1 LKFARLLQWHRRMLL
16 LYETAGGYAIFRI
29 SEKFN
34 LTKVDDLWSEFESP
48 DKARQFVQL
57 VNFKKFSDIN
67 ESLQSTMDI
76 VENKCSK
83 TLKKVIKKFVLP
95 EMQEKLA
102 VADAKLGSLI
112 QEKFPGISCLSN
124 SKIIELFRGVRSNLN
139 ALLVDIPR
147 RELENMAVALAHNM
161 SRHKLKFTAE
171 KIDMMIV
178 QAIGL
183 HDDLDRELNNYA
195 MRCREWY
202 GWHFP
207 ELGKCITDH
216 LLYAQTVQ
224 RIGFRECAPM
234 TNLSDLLSEDLQKK
248 VKDMSLHS
256 LGTEI
261 STTDLKSIKLLCG
274 QIIEIS
280 KYRTEL
286 GNYLKARMFS
296 LAPNLASLTGEIIG
310 ARLIARAGSLLSLS
324 KMSASTV
331 QIIGAEKALFRAI
344 KTKRDTP
351 KYGLIYHAQI
361 ISSVPPKLKGKVAR
375 MLANKATLAV
385 RYDALSEHTDDGDLN
400 ILGLEQRAK
409 LEKRIKA
416 LETGVAHQASKGKRV
431 AFKAAAY
438 TIQGR
443 GEVYDTSADFT
454 LPRKRKNENDDTS
467 DLIDK
472 KKSRLA
478 STVKDQVEQTEKLT
492 IEEHQLAEEAER
504 RKVGKKVKKEKHS
517 KDDAALMKQSAVE
530 SVVELEVVESSVIV
544 EEDND
549 KKKKKKKKRSSGSA
563 DTTTTLAVETLHEI
577 KTEPQLEIA
586 QDVKAQKK
594 KRKHKG
600 GEEIES
606 SEKKITVKE
615 DDDKDEEKDAD
626 LKNVSQELAVKSKK
640 KKKMKKQQIEEHEE
654 KEEQHLYGEE
664 EKEEE
669 EEEESELNL
678 STQST
683 EKKKKKKKKKK
694 NDSVVEVGMRSIYK
708 EVAFRVVVV
717 VVVVVVVAAAAAA
730 LAALAA
736 PAAPAPAPAPAT
748 VPATAPAIASVAAV
762 GQISFM
768 LGYEQNR
775 PPPCQRPFWKIRAH
789 MLPKSLRKQHFKD
802 AWPRKEEACAPE
814 ILSIRRNRQLFV
826 LCRHRP
832 VLAKSLLSG
841 LKEAVRECQF
851 QMKHNRWNCS
861 FGYHSIDY
869 TLLDD
874 PPILNFGYKETS
886 FLVALSSAG
895 AAWSVA
901 RACANGQLTSC
912 TCNNRQHSSQQA
924 WKWGGCSYS
933 IKFGLV
939 NSRRLLTSKH
949 SIHKANLLKLVYKHN
964 LKAGRMA
971 LKRTLKRDCKCHG
984 ISGSCQ
990 MKTCWKSPAEFREI
1004 GTHLKKKLSRA
1015 MFILQNHSPNDSR
1028 YIAQQLK
1035 AAELVYF
1042 EQSPTYCEPL
1052 SHIRSVGTRGRIC
1065 SVRNQTHSFADCEIV
1080 CCGRGYFHQ
1089 AELVVENCNCKFHW
1103 CCQVMCEKCRRTN
1116 WISKCR

>member
-1 LKFARLLQWHRRMLL
+1 MTLKCSLIEILGYDFALRERGKHLEAFYLKFARQLQWHRRMLL
-16 LYETAGGYAIFRI
+16 LYETASGYAIFRI

-57 VNFKKFSDIN
+57 VNFRKFSDIN
-67 ESLQSTMDI
+67 QSLKSTMDI
-76 VENKCSK
+76 MENKCSK

-95 EMQEKLA
+95 EIQEKLA
-102 VADAKLGSLI
+102 VADAKLGNLI

-124 SKIIELFRGVRSNLN
+124 SKITELFRGVRSNLN

-207 ELGKCITDH
+207 ELGKCISDH
-216 LLYAQTVQ
+216 LLYAQIVE

-248 VKDMSLHS
+248 VKKMSLHS

-261 STTDLKSIKLLCG
+261 STTDLKSIKLLCK

-286 GNYLKARMFS
+286 GNYLRARMFS

-310 ARLIARAGSLLSLS
+310 ARLIARAGSLLGLS
-324 KMSASTV
+324 KMSASTI

-361 ISSVPPKLKGKVAR
+361 ISTVPQKLKGKVAR

-385 RYDALSEHTDDGDLN
+385 RYDALSEHTDDGDMN
-400 ILGLEQRAK
+400 ILGLEQRAI
-409 LEKRIKA
+409 LEK
-416 LETGVAHQASKGKRV
+416 QAP
-431 AFKAAAY
+431 Y
-438 TIQGR
+438 IIQGG
-443 GEVYDTSADFT
+443 GELYDTSADFT
-454 LPRKRKNENDDTS
+454 LPRKRKHENDNASDFIETKKLKLTS
-467 DLIDK
+467 ILKDEK
-472 KKSRLA
+472 KERSK
-478 STVKDQVEQTEKLT
+478 KLT
-492 IEEHQLAEEAER
+492 IQGHQLAEEAQGY
-504 RKVGKKVKKEKHS
+504 KVDKKMKKEKHLKEES
-517 KDDAALMKQSAVE
+517 VFMEQPAVE
-530 SVVELEVVESSVIV
+530 SFVEQEEMVESSVIV
-544 EEDND
+544 EEDSD
-549 KKKKKKKKRSSGSA
+549 KKKKKKKKKRTSDSA
-563 DTTTTLAVETLHEI
+563 DITLESVEALGEI
-577 KTEPQLEIA
+577 KTEPQLEIVE
-586 QDVKAQKK
+586 DVNVKKK
-594 KRKHKG
+594 KRKRKS

-615 DDDKDEEKDAD
+615 EREKEEKRKDDDDKDEEEDSD
-626 LKNVSQELAVKSKK
+626 LKNLSQELSVKSKK
-640 KKKMKKQQIEEHEE
+640 KKKMKKQQIEEEE
-654 KEEQHLYGEE
+654 EEEQQHLYGEDE
-664 EKEEE
+664 G
-669 EEEESELNL
+669 EESKLNL
-678 STQST
+678 STQSI

-694 NDSVVEVGMRSIYK
+694 NDSEVE
-708 EVAFRVVVV
+708 
-717 VVVVVVVAAAAAA
+717 
-730 LAALAA
+730 
-736 PAAPAPAPAPAT
+736 
-748 VPATAPAIASVAAV
+748 
-762 GQISFM
+762 QWSFSNKKNDDN
-768 LGYEQNR
+768 E
-775 PPPCQRPFWKIRAH
+775 AH
-789 MLPKSLRKQHFKD
+789 MLPKSLRRQHFKD

-861 FGYHSIDY
+861 FGYHSMDY
-869 TLLDD
+869 TLLDN

-1103 CCQVMCEKCRRTN
+1103 CCQVMCDKCRRTN

>member
-1 LKFARLLQWHRRMLL
+1 MLL
-16 LYETAGGYAIFRI
+16 LYETASGYAIFRI

-57 VNFKKFSDIN
+57 VNFRKFSDIN
-67 ESLQSTMDI
+67 QSLKSTMDI
-76 VENKCSK
+76 MENKCSK

-95 EMQEKLA
+95 EIQEKLA
-102 VADAKLGSLI
+102 VADAKLGNLI

-124 SKIIELFRGVRSNLN
+124 SKITELFRGVRSNLN

-207 ELGKCITDH
+207 ELGKCISDH
-216 LLYAQTVQ
+216 LLYAQIVE

-248 VKDMSLHS
+248 VKKMSLHS

-261 STTDLKSIKLLCG
+261 STTDLKSIKLLCK

-286 GNYLKARMFS
+286 GNYLRARMFS

-310 ARLIARAGSLLSLS
+310 ARLIARAGSLLGLS
-324 KMSASTV
+324 KMSASTI

-361 ISSVPPKLKGKVAR
+361 ISTVPQKLKGKVAR

-385 RYDALSEHTDDGDLN
+385 RYDALSEHTDDGDMN
-400 ILGLEQRAK
+400 ILGLEQRAI

-416 LETGVAHQASKGKRV
+416 LETGIAHQATKTKKVRFRE
-431 AFKAAAY
+431 APY
-438 TIQGR
+438 IIQGG
-443 GEVYDTSADFT
+443 GELYDTSADFT
-454 LPRKRKNENDDTS
+454 LPRKRKHENDNASDFIETKKLKLTS
-467 DLIDK
+467 ILKDEK
-472 KKSRLA
+472 KERSK
-478 STVKDQVEQTEKLT
+478 KLT
-492 IEEHQLAEEAER
+492 IQGHQLAEEAQGY
-504 RKVGKKVKKEKHS
+504 KVDKKMKKEKHLKEES
-517 KDDAALMKQSAVE
+517 VFMEQPAVE
-530 SVVELEVVESSVIV
+530 SFVEQEEMVESSVIV
-544 EEDND
+544 EEDSD
-549 KKKKKKKKRSSGSA
+549 KKKKKKKKKRTSDSA
-563 DTTTTLAVETLHEI
+563 DITLESVEALGEI
-577 KTEPQLEIA
+577 KAEPQLEIVE
-586 QDVKAQKK
+586 DVNVKKK
-594 KRKHKG
+594 KRKRKS

-615 DDDKDEEKDAD
+615 EREKEEKRKDDDDKDEEEDSD
-626 LKNVSQELAVKSKK
+626 LKNLSQELSVKGKK
-640 KKKMKKQQIEEHEE
+640 KKKMKKQQIEEEE
-654 KEEQHLYGEE
+654 EEQQHLYGEDE
-664 EKEEE
+664 G
-669 EEEESELNL
+669 EESKLNL

-694 NDSVVEVGMRSIYK
+694 NDSEVE
-708 EVAFRVVVV
+708 
-717 VVVVVVVAAAAAA
+717 
-730 LAALAA
+730 
-736 PAAPAPAPAPAT
+736 
-748 VPATAPAIASVAAV
+748 
-762 GQISFM
+762 QWSFSNKKNDDN
-768 LGYEQNR
+768 E
-775 PPPCQRPFWKIRAH
+775 AH
-789 MLPKSLRKQHFKD
+789 MLPKSLRRQHFKD

-851 QMKHNRWNCS
+851 QMKYNRWNCS
-861 FGYHSIDY
+861 FGYHSMDY
-869 TLLDD
+869 TLLDN

-1103 CCQVMCEKCRRTN
+1103 CCQVMCDKCRRTN

>member
-1 LKFARLLQWHRRMLL
+1 MTLKCSLMEILGYGLMCRLDDLLFFSKRFARQLQWHRRMLL
-16 LYETAGGYAIFRI
+16 LYETASGYAIFRI

-57 VNFKKFSDIN
+57 VNFRKFSDIN
-67 ESLQSTMDI
+67 QSLKSTMDI
-76 VENKCSK
+76 MENKCSK

-95 EMQEKLA
+95 EIQEKLA
-102 VADAKLGSLI
+102 VADAKLGNLI

-124 SKIIELFRGVRSNLN
+124 SKITELFRGVRSNLN

-207 ELGKCITDH
+207 ELGKCISDH
-216 LLYAQTVQ
+216 LLYAQIVE

-248 VKDMSLHS
+248 VKKMSLHS

-261 STTDLKSIKLLCG
+261 STTDLKSIKLLCK

-286 GNYLKARMFS
+286 GNYLRARMFS

-310 ARLIARAGSLLSLS
+310 ARLIARAGSLLGLS
-324 KMSASTV
+324 KMSASTI

-361 ISSVPPKLKGKVAR
+361 ISTVPQKLKGKVAR

-385 RYDALSEHTDDGDLN
+385 RYDALSEHTDDGDMN
-400 ILGLEQRAK
+400 ILGLEQRAI

-416 LETGVAHQASKGKRV
+416 LETGIAHQATKTKKVRFRE
-431 AFKAAAY
+431 APY
-438 TIQGR
+438 IIQGG
-443 GEVYDTSADFT
+443 GELYDTSADFT
-454 LPRKRKNENDDTS
+454 LPRKRKHENDNASDFIETKKLKLTS
-467 DLIDK
+467 ILKDEK
-472 KKSRLA
+472 KERSK
-478 STVKDQVEQTEKLT
+478 KLT
-492 IEEHQLAEEAER
+492 IQGHQLAEEAQGY
-504 RKVGKKVKKEKHS
+504 KVDKKMKKEKHLKEES
-517 KDDAALMKQSAVE
+517 VFMEQPAVE
-530 SVVELEVVESSVIV
+530 SFVEQEEMVESSVIV
-544 EEDND
+544 EEDSD
-549 KKKKKKKKRSSGSA
+549 KKKKKKKKKRTSDSA
-563 DTTTTLAVETLHEI
+563 DITLESVEALGEI
-577 KTEPQLEIA
+577 KTEPQLEIVE
-586 QDVKAQKK
+586 DVNVKKK
-594 KRKHKG
+594 KRKRKS

-615 DDDKDEEKDAD
+615 EKEKEEKRKDDDDDKDEEEDSD
-626 LKNVSQELAVKSKK
+626 LKNLSQELSVKSKK
-640 KKKMKKQQIEEHEE
+640 KKKMKKQQIEEEYE
-654 KEEQHLYGEE
+654 A
-664 EKEEE
+664 KEEE
-669 EEEESELNL
+669 EEEQQHLYGEDEGEESKLNL

-694 NDSVVEVGMRSIYK
+694 NDSEVE
-708 EVAFRVVVV
+708 
-717 VVVVVVVAAAAAA
+717 
-730 LAALAA
+730 
-736 PAAPAPAPAPAT
+736 
-748 VPATAPAIASVAAV
+748 
-762 GQISFM
+762 QWSFSNKKNDDN
-768 LGYEQNR
+768 E
-775 PPPCQRPFWKIRAH
+775 AH
-789 MLPKSLRKQHFKD
+789 MLPKSLRRQHFKD

-861 FGYHSIDY
+861 FGYHSMDY
-869 TLLDD
+869 TLLDN

-1103 CCQVMCEKCRRTN
+1103 CCQVMCDKCRRTN

>member
-1 LKFARLLQWHRRMLL
+1 MLL

-124 SKIIELFRGVRSNLN
+124 SKITELFRGVRSNLN
-139 ALLVDIPR
+139 SLLVDIPR

-224 RIGFRECAPM
+224 RIGFRECASM

-261 STTDLKSIKLLCG
+261 STSDLKSIKLLCE

-324 KMSASTV
+324 KMSASTI

-344 KTKRDTP
+344 KAKRDTP

-361 ISSVPPKLKGKVAR
+361 ISSVPQKLKGKVAR

-385 RYDALSEHTDDGDLN
+385 RYDALSENTDDGDLN

-409 LEKRIKA
+409 LEKRINA
-416 LETGVAHQASKGKRV
+416 LETVVAHQASKGKKV

-454 LPRKRKNENDDTS
+454 LPRKRKNENDDAS
-467 DLIDK
+467 DFVDK
-472 KKSRLA
+472 KKSKLA
-478 STVKDQVEQTEKLT
+478 STVKDEVEQTEKLT
-492 IEEHQLAEEAER
+492 IEERQPAEEVQHH
-504 RKVGKKVKKEKHS
+504 KVGKKVKKEKHS
-517 KDDAALMKQSAVE
+517 KDDAALMKQPAVE
-530 SVVELEVVESSVIV
+530 SDMELEMVEKDS
-544 EEDND
+544 E

-563 DTTTTLAVETLHEI
+563 DTTLAVEALHEI
-577 KTEPQLEIA
+577 KTEQAQLEIA
-586 QDVKAQKK
+586 QDVKTQKK
-594 KRKHKG
+594 KRKHKS
-600 GEEIES
+600 GEEIIES

-615 DDDKDEEKDAD
+615 EDDKDEEKDAD
-626 LKNVSQELAVKSKK
+626 LENLSQELAVKSKK
-640 KKKMKKQQIEEHEE
+640 KKKKMKKQQIEEKEE
-654 KEEQHLYGEE
+654 EEQHLHGEE
-664 EKEEE
+664 EEEA
-669 EEEESELNL
+669 EEESELNL
-678 STQST
+678 STQSKA

-694 NDSVVEVGMRSIYK
+694 NDSVVE
-708 EVAFRVVVV
+708 E
-717 VVVVVVVAAAAAA
+717 
-730 LAALAA
+730 
-736 PAAPAPAPAPAT
+736 
-748 VPATAPAIASVAAV
+748 
-762 GQISFM
+762 
-768 LGYEQNR
+768 
-775 PPPCQRPFWKIRAH
+775 
-789 MLPKSLRKQHFKD
+789 
-802 AWPRKEEACAPE
+802 
-814 ILSIRRNRQLFV
+814 
-826 LCRHRP
+826 
-832 VLAKSLLSG
+832 
-841 LKEAVRECQF
+841 
-851 QMKHNRWNCS
+851 
-861 FGYHSIDY
+861 
-869 TLLDD
+869 
-874 PPILNFGYKETS
+874 
-886 FLVALSSAG
+886 
-895 AAWSVA
+895 
-901 RACANGQLTSC
+901 
-912 TCNNRQHSSQQA
+912 
-924 WKWGGCSYS
+924 
-933 IKFGLV
+933 
-939 NSRRLLTSKH
+939 
-949 SIHKANLLKLVYKHN
+949 
-964 LKAGRMA
+964 
-971 LKRTLKRDCKCHG
+971 
-984 ISGSCQ
+984 
-990 MKTCWKSPAEFREI
+990 
-1004 GTHLKKKLSRA
+1004 
-1015 MFILQNHSPNDSR
+1015 
-1028 YIAQQLK
+1028 
-1035 AAELVYF
+1035 
-1042 EQSPTYCEPL
+1042 
-1052 SHIRSVGTRGRIC
+1052 
-1065 SVRNQTHSFADCEIV
+1065 
-1080 CCGRGYFHQ
+1080 
-1089 AELVVENCNCKFHW
+1089 
-1103 CCQVMCEKCRRTN
+1103 
-1116 WISKCR
+1116 

>member
-1 LKFARLLQWHRRMLL
+1 LQWHCKMLL

-124 SKIIELFRGVRSNLN
+124 SKITELFRGVRSNLN
-139 ALLVDIPR
+139 SLLVDIPR

-224 RIGFRECAPM
+224 RIGFRECASM

-261 STTDLKSIKLLCG
+261 STSDLKSIKLLCE
-274 QIIEIS
+274 QV

-324 KMSASTV
+324 KMSASTI

-344 KTKRDTP
+344 KAKRDTP

-361 ISSVPPKLKGKVAR
+361 ISSVPQKLKGKVAR

-385 RYDALSEHTDDGDLN
+385 RYDALSENTDDGDLN

-409 LEKRIKA
+409 LEKRINA
-416 LETGVAHQASKGKRV
+416 LETAHQASKGKKV

-454 LPRKRKNENDDTS
+454 LPRKRKNENDDAS
-467 DLIDK
+467 DFVDK
-472 KKSRLA
+472 KKSKLA
-478 STVKDQVEQTEKLT
+478 STVKDEVEQTEKLT
-492 IEEHQLAEEAER
+492 IEERQPAEEVQHH
-504 RKVGKKVKKEKHS
+504 KVGKKVKKEKHS
-517 KDDAALMKQSAVE
+517 KDDAALMKQPAVE
-530 SVVELEVVESSVIV
+530 SDMELEMVESKDS
-544 EEDND
+544 E

-563 DTTTTLAVETLHEI
+563 DTTLAVEALHEI
-577 KTEPQLEIA
+577 KTEQAQLEIA
-586 QDVKAQKK
+586 QDVKTQKK
-594 KRKHKG
+594 KRKHKS
-600 GEEIES
+600 GEEIIES

-615 DDDKDEEKDAD
+615 EDDKDEEKDAD
-626 LKNVSQELAVKSKK
+626 LENLSQELAVKSKK
-640 KKKMKKQQIEEHEE
+640 KKKKMKKQQIEEKEE
-654 KEEQHLYGEE
+654 EEQHLHGEE
-664 EKEEE
+664 EEEA
-669 EEEESELNL
+669 EEESELNL
-678 STQST
+678 STQSKA

-694 NDSVVEVGMRSIYK
+694 NDSVVEVGMRSIYNEAAVK
-708 EVAFRVVVV
+708 NTRNRSVSIHLSIYLSFRVVVV
-717 VVVVVVVAAAAAA
+717 VVVVVVVDAAAAAA
-730 LAALAA
+730 AIAVVAVTAA
-736 PAAPAPAPAPAT
+736 PTAFAS
-748 VPATAPAIASVAAV
+748 VPSLAPAIANVDAV

-768 LGYEQNR
+768 LGYEQNQ

-861 FGYHSIDY
+861 FGYHSMDY
-869 TLLDD
+869 TLLDN

>member
-1 LKFARLLQWHRRMLL
+1 MTLKCSLMEILGYGLMCRLDDLLFFSKRFARQLQWHRRMLL
-16 LYETAGGYAIFRI
+16 LYETASGYAIFRI

-57 VNFKKFSDIN
+57 VNFRKFSDIN
-67 ESLQSTMDI
+67 QSLKSTMDI
-76 VENKCSK
+76 MENKCSK

-95 EMQEKLA
+95 EIQEKLA
-102 VADAKLGSLI
+102 VADAKLGNLI

-124 SKIIELFRGVRSNLN
+124 SKITELFRGVRSNLN

-207 ELGKCITDH
+207 ELGKCISDH
-216 LLYAQTVQ
+216 LLYAQIVE

-248 VKDMSLHS
+248 VKKMSLHS

-261 STTDLKSIKLLCG
+261 STTDLKSIKLLCK

-286 GNYLKARMFS
+286 GNYLRARMFS

-310 ARLIARAGSLLSLS
+310 ARLIAR
-324 KMSASTV
+324 
-331 QIIGAEKALFRAI
+331 AEKALFRAI

-361 ISSVPPKLKGKVAR
+361 ISTVPQKLKGKVAR

-385 RYDALSEHTDDGDLN
+385 RYDALSEHTDDGDMN
-400 ILGLEQRAK
+400 ILGLEQRAI

-416 LETGVAHQASKGKRV
+416 LETGIAHQATKTKKVRFRE
-431 AFKAAAY
+431 APY
-438 TIQGR
+438 IIQGG
-443 GEVYDTSADFT
+443 GELYDTSADFT
-454 LPRKRKNENDDTS
+454 LPRKRKHENDNASDFIETKKLKLTS
-467 DLIDK
+467 ILKDEK
-472 KKSRLA
+472 KERSK
-478 STVKDQVEQTEKLT
+478 KLT
-492 IEEHQLAEEAER
+492 IQGHQLAEEAQGY
-504 RKVGKKVKKEKHS
+504 KVDKKMKKEKHLKEES
-517 KDDAALMKQSAVE
+517 VFMEQPAVE
-530 SVVELEVVESSVIV
+530 SFVEQEEMVESSVIV
-544 EEDND
+544 EEDSD
-549 KKKKKKKKRSSGSA
+549 KKKKKKKKKRTSDSA
-563 DTTTTLAVETLHEI
+563 DITLESVEALGEI
-577 KTEPQLEIA
+577 KTEPQLEIVE
-586 QDVKAQKK
+586 DVNVKKK
-594 KRKHKG
+594 KRKRKS

-615 DDDKDEEKDAD
+615 EKEKEEKRKDDDDDKDEEEDSD
-626 LKNVSQELAVKSKK
+626 LKNLSQELSVKSKK
-640 KKKMKKQQIEEHEE
+640 KKKMKKQQIEEEYE
-654 KEEQHLYGEE
+654 A
-664 EKEEE
+664 KEEE
-669 EEEESELNL
+669 EEEQQHLYGEDEGEESKLNL

-694 NDSVVEVGMRSIYK
+694 NDSEVE
-708 EVAFRVVVV
+708 
-717 VVVVVVVAAAAAA
+717 
-730 LAALAA
+730 
-736 PAAPAPAPAPAT
+736 
-748 VPATAPAIASVAAV
+748 
-762 GQISFM
+762 QWSFSNKKNDDN
-768 LGYEQNR
+768 E
-775 PPPCQRPFWKIRAH
+775 AH
-789 MLPKSLRKQHFKD
+789 MLPKSLRRQHFKD

-861 FGYHSIDY
+861 FGYHSMDY
-869 TLLDD
+869 TLLDN

-1103 CCQVMCEKCRRTN
+1103 CCQVMCDKCRRTN

>member
-1 LKFARLLQWHRRMLL
+1 
-16 LYETAGGYAIFRI
+16 
-29 SEKFN
+29 
-34 LTKVDDLWSEFESP
+34 
-48 DKARQFVQL
+48 
-57 VNFKKFSDIN
+57 
-67 ESLQSTMDI
+67 
-76 VENKCSK
+76 
-83 TLKKVIKKFVLP
+83 
-95 EMQEKLA
+95 
-102 VADAKLGSLI
+102 
-112 QEKFPGISCLSN
+112 
-124 SKIIELFRGVRSNLN
+124 
-139 ALLVDIPR
+139 
-147 RELENMAVALAHNM
+147 
-161 SRHKLKFTAE
+161 
-171 KIDMMIV
+171 
-178 QAIGL
+178 L

-207 ELGKCITDH
+207 ELGKCISDH
-216 LLYAQTVQ
+216 LLYAQIVE

-248 VKDMSLHS
+248 VKKMSLHS

-261 STTDLKSIKLLCG
+261 STTDLKSIKLLCK

-286 GNYLKARMFS
+286 GNYLRARMFS

-310 ARLIARAGSLLSLS
+310 ARLIARAGSLLGLS
-324 KMSASTV
+324 KMSASTI

-361 ISSVPPKLKGKVAR
+361 ISTVPQKLKGKRNSVYYTR
-375 MLANKATLAV
+375 VN
-385 RYDALSEHTDDGDLN
+385 
-400 ILGLEQRAK
+400 
-409 LEKRIKA
+409 EKKER
-416 LETGVAHQASKGKRV
+416 SK
-431 AFKAAAY
+431 
-438 TIQGR
+438 
-443 GEVYDTSADFT
+443 
-454 LPRKRKNENDDTS
+454 
-467 DLIDK
+467 
-472 KKSRLA
+472 
-478 STVKDQVEQTEKLT
+478 KLT
-492 IEEHQLAEEAER
+492 IQQHQLAGEAEGY
-504 RKVGKKVKKEKHS
+504 KVEKKMKKEKHLKEES
-517 KDDAALMKQSAVE
+517 VFMEQPAVE
-530 SVVELEVVESSVIV
+530 SFVEQEEMVESSVIV
-544 EEDND
+544 EV
-549 KKKKKKKKRSSGSA
+549 KKKKR
-563 DTTTTLAVETLHEI
+563 
-577 KTEPQLEIA
+577 
-586 QDVKAQKK
+586 
-594 KRKHKG
+594 KRKS

-615 DDDKDEEKDAD
+615 EKEEKRKDDDGNVEEEDTD
-626 LKNVSQELAVKSKK
+626 LKNLSQELSEGNFSSNGASEIKRTTTMSK
-640 KKKMKKQQIEEHEE
+640 
-654 KEEQHLYGEE
+654 
-664 EKEEE
+664 
-669 EEEESELNL
+669 
-678 STQST
+678 
-683 EKKKKKKKKKK
+683 
-694 NDSVVEVGMRSIYK
+694 
-708 EVAFRVVVV
+708 
-717 VVVVVVVAAAAAA
+717 
-730 LAALAA
+730 
-736 PAAPAPAPAPAT
+736 
-748 VPATAPAIASVAAV
+748 
-762 GQISFM
+762 
-768 LGYEQNR
+768 
-775 PPPCQRPFWKIRAH
+775 AH
-789 MLPKSLRKQHFKD
+789 MLPKSLRRQHFKD

-861 FGYHSIDY
+861 FGYHSMDY
-869 TLLDD
+869 TLLDN
-874 PPILNFGYKETS
+874 PPILNF
-886 FLVALSSAG
+886 AG

-1103 CCQVMCEKCRRTN
+1103 CCQVMCDKCRRTN

>member
-1 LKFARLLQWHRRMLL
+1 MLL
-16 LYETAGGYAIFRI
+16 LYETASGYAIFRI

-57 VNFKKFSDIN
+57 VNFRKFSDIN
-67 ESLQSTMDI
+67 QSLKSTMDI
-76 VENKCSK
+76 MENKCSK

-95 EMQEKLA
+95 EIQEKLA
-102 VADAKLGSLI
+102 VADAKLGNLI

-124 SKIIELFRGVRSNLN
+124 SKITELFRGVRSNLN

-207 ELGKCITDH
+207 ELGKCISDH
-216 LLYAQTVQ
+216 LLYAQIVE

-248 VKDMSLHS
+248 VKKMSLHS

-261 STTDLKSIKLLCG
+261 STTDLKSIKLLCK

-286 GNYLKARMFS
+286 GNYLRARMFS

-310 ARLIARAGSLLSLS
+310 ARLIARAGSLLGLS
-324 KMSASTV
+324 KMSASTI

-361 ISSVPPKLKGKVAR
+361 ISTVPQKLKGKVAR

-385 RYDALSEHTDDGDLN
+385 RYDALSEHTDDGDMN
-400 ILGLEQRAK
+400 ILGLEQRAI

-416 LETGVAHQASKGKRV
+416 LETGIAHQATKTKKVRFRE
-431 AFKAAAY
+431 APY
-438 TIQGR
+438 IIQGG
-443 GEVYDTSADFT
+443 GELYDTSADFT
-454 LPRKRKNENDDTS
+454 LPRKRKHENDNASDFIETKKLKLTS
-467 DLIDK
+467 ILKDEK
-472 KKSRLA
+472 KERSK
-478 STVKDQVEQTEKLT
+478 KLT
-492 IEEHQLAEEAER
+492 IQGHQLAEEAQGY
-504 RKVGKKVKKEKHS
+504 KVDKKMKKEKHLKEES
-517 KDDAALMKQSAVE
+517 VFMEQPAVE
-530 SVVELEVVESSVIV
+530 SFVEQEEMVESSVIV
-544 EEDND
+544 EE
-549 KKKKKKKKRSSGSA
+549 
-563 DTTTTLAVETLHEI
+563 
-577 KTEPQLEIA
+577 
-586 QDVKAQKK
+586 
-594 KRKHKG
+594 
-600 GEEIES
+600 EE
-606 SEKKITVKE
+606 
-615 DDDKDEEKDAD
+615 EE
-626 LKNVSQELAVKSKK
+626 Q
-640 KKKMKKQQIEEHEE
+640 
-654 KEEQHLYGEE
+654 QHLYGEDE
-664 EKEEE
+664 G
-669 EEEESELNL
+669 EESKLNL

-694 NDSVVEVGMRSIYK
+694 NDSEVE
-708 EVAFRVVVV
+708 
-717 VVVVVVVAAAAAA
+717 
-730 LAALAA
+730 
-736 PAAPAPAPAPAT
+736 
-748 VPATAPAIASVAAV
+748 
-762 GQISFM
+762 QWSFSNKKNDDN
-768 LGYEQNR
+768 E
-775 PPPCQRPFWKIRAH
+775 AH
-789 MLPKSLRKQHFKD
+789 MLPKSLRRQHFKD

-851 QMKHNRWNCS
+851 QMKYNRWNCS
-861 FGYHSIDY
+861 FGYHSMDY
-869 TLLDD
+869 TLLDN

-1103 CCQVMCEKCRRTN
+1103 CCQVMCDKCRRTN

>member
-1 LKFARLLQWHRRMLL
+1 LQWHCKMLL

-124 SKIIELFRGVRSNLN
+124 SKITELFRGVRSNLN
-139 ALLVDIPR
+139 SLLVDIPR

-234 TNLSDLLSEDLQKK
+234 TNLSDLLSEDLQKQ

-261 STTDLKSIKLLCG
+261 STSDLKSIKLLCE

-324 KMSASTV
+324 KMSASTI

-344 KTKRDTP
+344 KAKRDTP

-361 ISSVPPKLKGKVAR
+361 ISSVPQKLKGKVAR

-385 RYDALSEHTDDGDLN
+385 RYDALSENTDDGDLN

-409 LEKRIKA
+409 LEKRINA
-416 LETGVAHQASKGKRV
+416 LETVVAHQASKGKKV

-454 LPRKRKNENDDTS
+454 LPRKRKNENDDAS
-467 DLIDK
+467 DFVDK
-472 KKSRLA
+472 KKSKLA
-478 STVKDQVEQTEKLT
+478 STVKDEVEQTEKLT
-492 IEEHQLAEEAER
+492 IEERQPAEEVQHH
-504 RKVGKKVKKEKHS
+504 KVGKKVKKEKHA
-517 KDDAALMKQSAVE
+517 KDDAALMKQPAVE
-530 SVVELEVVESSVIV
+530 SDMELEMVEKDS
-544 EEDND
+544 E

-563 DTTTTLAVETLHEI
+563 DTTLAVEALHEI
-577 KTEPQLEIA
+577 KTEQAQLEIA
-586 QDVKAQKK
+586 QDVKTQKK
-594 KRKHKG
+594 KRKHKS
-600 GEEIES
+600 GEEIIES

-615 DDDKDEEKDAD
+615 EDDKDEEKDAD
-626 LKNVSQELAVKSKK
+626 LENLSQELAVKSKK
-640 KKKMKKQQIEEHEE
+640 KKKKMKKQQIEEKEE
-654 KEEQHLYGEE
+654 EEQHLHGEE
-664 EKEEE
+664 EEEE
-669 EEEESELNL
+669 EEAEEESELNL
-678 STQST
+678 STQSKA

-694 NDSVVEVGMRSIYK
+694 NDSVVEVGWPL
-708 EVAFRVVVV
+708 VVVV
-717 VVVVVVVAAAAAA
+717 VVVVDAAAAAA
-730 LAALAA
+730 AIAVVAVTAA
-736 PAAPAPAPAPAT
+736 PTAFAS
-748 VPATAPAIASVAAV
+748 VPSLAPAIANVDAV

-768 LGYEQNR
+768 LGYEQNQ

-861 FGYHSIDY
+861 FGYHSMDY
-869 TLLDD
+869 TLLDN

>member
-1 LKFARLLQWHRRMLL
+1 LQWHCKMLL

-124 SKIIELFRGVRSNLN
+124 SKITELFRGVRSNLN
-139 ALLVDIPR
+139 SLLVDIPR

-224 RIGFRECAPM
+224 RIGFRECASM

-261 STTDLKSIKLLCG
+261 STSDLKSIKLLCE

-324 KMSASTV
+324 KMSASTI

-344 KTKRDTP
+344 KAKRDTP

-361 ISSVPPKLKGKVAR
+361 ISSVPQKLKGKVAR

-385 RYDALSEHTDDGDLN
+385 RYDALSENTDDGDLN

-409 LEKRIKA
+409 LEKRINA
-416 LETGVAHQASKGKRV
+416 LETAHQASKGKKV

-454 LPRKRKNENDDTS
+454 LPRKRKNENDDAS
-467 DLIDK
+467 DFVDK
-472 KKSRLA
+472 KKSKLA
-478 STVKDQVEQTEKLT
+478 STVKDEVEQTEKLT
-492 IEEHQLAEEAER
+492 IEERQPAEEVQHH
-504 RKVGKKVKKEKHS
+504 KVGKKVKKEKHS
-517 KDDAALMKQSAVE
+517 KDDAALMKQPAVE
-530 SVVELEVVESSVIV
+530 SDMELEMVESKDS
-544 EEDND
+544 E

-563 DTTTTLAVETLHEI
+563 DTTLAVEALHEI
-577 KTEPQLEIA
+577 KTEQAQLEIA
-586 QDVKAQKK
+586 QDVKTQKK
-594 KRKHKG
+594 KRKHKS
-600 GEEIES
+600 GEEIIES

-615 DDDKDEEKDAD
+615 EDDKDEEKDAD
-626 LKNVSQELAVKSKK
+626 LENLSQELAVKSKK
-640 KKKMKKQQIEEHEE
+640 KKKKMKKQQIEEKEE
-654 KEEQHLYGEE
+654 EEQHLHGEE
-664 EKEEE
+664 EEEA
-669 EEEESELNL
+669 EEESELNL
-678 STQST
+678 STQSKA

-694 NDSVVEVGMRSIYK
+694 NDRMRSIYNEAAVK
-708 EVAFRVVVV
+708 NTRNRSVSIHLSIYLSFRVVVV
-717 VVVVVVVAAAAAA
+717 VVVVVVVDAAAAAA
-730 LAALAA
+730 AIAVVAVTAA
-736 PAAPAPAPAPAT
+736 PTAFAS
-748 VPATAPAIASVAAV
+748 VPSLAPAIANVDAV

-768 LGYEQNR
+768 LGYEQNQ

-861 FGYHSIDY
+861 FGYHSMDY
-869 TLLDD
+869 TLLDN

>member
-1 LKFARLLQWHRRMLL
+1 MLL
-16 LYETAGGYAIFRI
+16 LYETASGYAIFRI

-57 VNFKKFSDIN
+57 VNFRKFSDIN
-67 ESLQSTMDI
+67 QSLKSTMDI
-76 VENKCSK
+76 MENKCSK

-95 EMQEKLA
+95 EIQEKLA
-102 VADAKLGSLI
+102 VADAKLGNLI

-124 SKIIELFRGVRSNLN
+124 SKITELFRGVRSNLN

-207 ELGKCITDH
+207 ELGKCISDH
-216 LLYAQTVQ
+216 LLYAQIVE

-248 VKDMSLHS
+248 VKKMSLHS

-261 STTDLKSIKLLCG
+261 STTDLKSIKLLCK

-286 GNYLKARMFS
+286 GNYLRARMFS

-310 ARLIARAGSLLSLS
+310 ARLIARAGSLLGLS
-324 KMSASTV
+324 KMSASTI

-361 ISSVPPKLKGKVAR
+361 ISTVPQKLKGKVAR

-385 RYDALSEHTDDGDLN
+385 RYDALSEHTDDGDMN
-400 ILGLEQRAK
+400 ILGLEQRAI

-416 LETGVAHQASKGKRV
+416 LETGIVGIAHQATKTKKVRFRE
-431 AFKAAAY
+431 APY
-438 TIQGR
+438 IIQGG
-443 GEVYDTSADFT
+443 GELYDTSADFT
-454 LPRKRKNENDDTS
+454 LPRKRKHENDNASDFIETKKLKLTS
-467 DLIDK
+467 ILKDEK
-472 KKSRLA
+472 KERSK
-478 STVKDQVEQTEKLT
+478 KLT
-492 IEEHQLAEEAER
+492 IQGHQLAEEAQGY
-504 RKVGKKVKKEKHS
+504 KVDKKMKKEKHLKEES
-517 KDDAALMKQSAVE
+517 VFMEQPAVE
-530 SVVELEVVESSVIV
+530 SFVEQEEMVESSVIV
-544 EEDND
+544 EEDSD
-549 KKKKKKKKRSSGSA
+549 KKKKKKKKKRTSDSA
-563 DTTTTLAVETLHEI
+563 DITLESVEALGEI
-577 KTEPQLEIA
+577 KAEPQLEIVE
-586 QDVKAQKK
+586 DVNVKKK
-594 KRKHKG
+594 KRKRKS

-615 DDDKDEEKDAD
+615 EREKEEKRKDDDDKDEEEDSD
-626 LKNVSQELAVKSKK
+626 LKNLSQELSVKGKK
-640 KKKMKKQQIEEHEE
+640 KKKMKKQQIEEEE
-654 KEEQHLYGEE
+654 EEQQHLYGEDE
-664 EKEEE
+664 G
-669 EEEESELNL
+669 EESKLNL

-694 NDSVVEVGMRSIYK
+694 NDRMRSIRK
-708 EVAFRVVVV
+708 F
-717 VVVVVVVAAAAAA
+717 
-730 LAALAA
+730 LK
-736 PAAPAPAPAPAT
+736 
-748 VPATAPAIASVAAV
+748 
-762 GQISFM
+762 QWSFSNKKNDDN
-768 LGYEQNR
+768 E
-775 PPPCQRPFWKIRAH
+775 AH
-789 MLPKSLRKQHFKD
+789 MLPKSLRRQHFKD

-851 QMKHNRWNCS
+851 QMKYNRWNCS
-861 FGYHSIDY
+861 FGYHSMDY
-869 TLLDD
+869 TLLDN

-1103 CCQVMCEKCRRTN
+1103 CCQVMCDKCRRTN

>member
-1 LKFARLLQWHRRMLL
+1 MTLKCSLMEILGYGLMCRLDDLFIAVEIISLFKTAIVLDFARQLQWHRRMLL
-16 LYETAGGYAIFRI
+16 LYETASGYAIFRI

-57 VNFKKFSDIN
+57 VNFRKFSDIN
-67 ESLQSTMDI
+67 QSLKSTMDI
-76 VENKCSK
+76 MENKCSK

-95 EMQEKLA
+95 EIQEKLA
-102 VADAKLGSLI
+102 VADAKLGNLI

-124 SKIIELFRGVRSNLN
+124 SKITELFRGVRSNLN

-207 ELGKCITDH
+207 ELGKCISDH
-216 LLYAQTVQ
+216 LLYAQIVE

-248 VKDMSLHS
+248 VKKMSLHS

-261 STTDLKSIKLLCG
+261 STTDLKSIKLLCK

-286 GNYLKARMFS
+286 GNYLRARMFS

-310 ARLIARAGSLLSLS
+310 ARLIARAGSLLGLS
-324 KMSASTV
+324 KMSASTI

-361 ISSVPPKLKGKVAR
+361 ISTVPQKLKGKVAR

-385 RYDALSEHTDDGDLN
+385 RYDALSEHTDDGDMN
-400 ILGLEQRAK
+400 ILGLEQRAI

-416 LETGVAHQASKGKRV
+416 LETEIAHQVTKTKKVRFREAP
-431 AFKAAAY
+431 Y
-438 TIQGR
+438 IIQGG
-443 GEVYDTSADFT
+443 GELYDTSADFT
-454 LPRKRKNENDDTS
+454 LPRKRKHENDNASDFIETKKLKLTS
-467 DLIDK
+467 ILKDEK
-472 KKSRLA
+472 KERSK
-478 STVKDQVEQTEKLT
+478 KLT
-492 IEEHQLAEEAER
+492 IQGHQLAEEAQGY
-504 RKVGKKVKKEKHS
+504 KVDKKMKKEKHLKEES
-517 KDDAALMKQSAVE
+517 VFMEQPAVE
-530 SVVELEVVESSVIV
+530 SFVEQEEMVESS
-544 EEDND
+544 
-549 KKKKKKKKRSSGSA
+549 KKKKKKKKRTSDSA
-563 DTTTTLAVETLHEI
+563 DITLESVEALGEI
-577 KTEPQLEIA
+577 KTEPQLEIVE
-586 QDVKAQKK
+586 DVNVKKK
-594 KRKHKG
+594 KRKRKS

-615 DDDKDEEKDAD
+615 EREKEEKRKDDDDKDEEEDSD
-626 LKNVSQELAVKSKK
+626 LKNLSQELSVKSKK
-640 KKKMKKQQIEEHEE
+640 KKKMKKQQIEEEYE
-654 KEEQHLYGEE
+654 AKEEEEEQQHLYGEDE
-664 EKEEE
+664 G
-669 EEEESELNL
+669 EESKLNL

-694 NDSVVEVGMRSIYK
+694 NDSEVE
-708 EVAFRVVVV
+708 
-717 VVVVVVVAAAAAA
+717 
-730 LAALAA
+730 
-736 PAAPAPAPAPAT
+736 
-748 VPATAPAIASVAAV
+748 
-762 GQISFM
+762 QWSFSNKKNDDN
-768 LGYEQNR
+768 E
-775 PPPCQRPFWKIRAH
+775 AH
-789 MLPKSLRKQHFKD
+789 MLPKSLRRQHFKD

-861 FGYHSIDY
+861 FGYHSMDY
-869 TLLDD
+869 TLLDN

-1103 CCQVMCEKCRRTN
+1103 CCQVMCDKCRRTN

>member
-1 LKFARLLQWHRRMLL
+1 MLL
-16 LYETAGGYAIFRI
+16 LYETASGYAIFRI

-57 VNFKKFSDIN
+57 VNFRKFSDIN
-67 ESLQSTMDI
+67 QSLKSTMDI
-76 VENKCSK
+76 MENKCSK

-95 EMQEKLA
+95 EIQEKLA
-102 VADAKLGSLI
+102 VADAKLGNLI

-124 SKIIELFRGVRSNLN
+124 SKITELFRGVRSNLN

-207 ELGKCITDH
+207 ELGKCISDH
-216 LLYAQTVQ
+216 LLYAQIVE

-248 VKDMSLHS
+248 VKKMSLHS

-261 STTDLKSIKLLCG
+261 STTDLKSIKLLCK

-286 GNYLKARMFS
+286 GNYLRARMFS

-310 ARLIARAGSLLSLS
+310 ARLIARAGSLLGLS
-324 KMSASTV
+324 KMSASTI

-361 ISSVPPKLKGKVAR
+361 IS
-375 MLANKATLAV
+375 T
-385 RYDALSEHTDDGDLN
+385 HTDDGDMN
-400 ILGLEQRAK
+400 ILGLEQRAI

-416 LETGVAHQASKGKRV
+416 LETGIAHQATKTKKVRFRE
-431 AFKAAAY
+431 APY
-438 TIQGR
+438 IIQGG
-443 GEVYDTSADFT
+443 GELYDTSADFT
-454 LPRKRKNENDDTS
+454 LPRKRKHENDNASDFIETKKLKLTS
-467 DLIDK
+467 ILKDEK
-472 KKSRLA
+472 KERSK
-478 STVKDQVEQTEKLT
+478 KLT
-492 IEEHQLAEEAER
+492 IQGHQLAEEAQGY
-504 RKVGKKVKKEKHS
+504 KVDKKMKKEKHLKEES
-517 KDDAALMKQSAVE
+517 VFMEQPAVE
-530 SVVELEVVESSVIV
+530 SFVEQEEMVESSVIV
-544 EEDND
+544 EEDSD
-549 KKKKKKKKRSSGSA
+549 KKKKKKKKKRTSDSA
-563 DTTTTLAVETLHEI
+563 DITLESVEALGEI
-577 KTEPQLEIA
+577 KAEPQLEIVE
-586 QDVKAQKK
+586 DVNVKKK
-594 KRKHKG
+594 KRKRKS

-615 DDDKDEEKDAD
+615 EREKEEKRKDDDDKDEEEDSD
-626 LKNVSQELAVKSKK
+626 LKNLSQELSVKGKK
-640 KKKMKKQQIEEHEE
+640 KKKMKKQQIEEEE
-654 KEEQHLYGEE
+654 EEQQHLYGEDE
-664 EKEEE
+664 G
-669 EEEESELNL
+669 EESKLNL

-694 NDSVVEVGMRSIYK
+694 NDSEVE
-708 EVAFRVVVV
+708 
-717 VVVVVVVAAAAAA
+717 
-730 LAALAA
+730 
-736 PAAPAPAPAPAT
+736 
-748 VPATAPAIASVAAV
+748 
-762 GQISFM
+762 QWSFSNKKNDDN
-768 LGYEQNR
+768 E
-775 PPPCQRPFWKIRAH
+775 AH
-789 MLPKSLRKQHFKD
+789 MLPKSLRRQHFKD

-851 QMKHNRWNCS
+851 QMKYNRWNCS
-861 FGYHSIDY
+861 FGYHSMDY
-869 TLLDD
+869 TLLDN

-1103 CCQVMCEKCRRTN
+1103 CCQVMCDKCRRTN

>member
-1 LKFARLLQWHRRMLL
+1 LQWHRRMLL
-16 LYETAGGYAIFRI
+16 LYETASGYAIFRI

-34 LTKVDDLWSEFESP
+34 LMKVDDLWSEFESP

-57 VNFKKFSDIN
+57 VNFRKFSDVN
-67 ESLQSTMDI
+67 QSLKSTMDI
-76 VENKCSK
+76 MENKCSK
-83 TLKKVIKKFVLP
+83 PLKKVIKKFVLP

-102 VADAKLGSLI
+102 VADAKLGNLI

-124 SKIIELFRGVRSNLN
+124 SKITELFRGVRSNLN

-207 ELGKCITDH
+207 ELGKCISDH
-216 LLYAQTVQ
+216 LLYAQIVE

-248 VKDMSLHS
+248 VKKMSLHS

-261 STTDLKSIKLLCG
+261 STTDLKSIKLLCK

-286 GNYLKARMFS
+286 GNYLRARMFS

-310 ARLIARAGSLLSLS
+310 ARLIARAGSLLGLS
-324 KMSASTV
+324 KMSASTI

-361 ISSVPPKLKGKVAR
+361 ISTVPQKLKGKVAR
-375 MLANKATLAV
+375 MLANKASLAV
-385 RYDALSEHTDDGDLN
+385 RYDALSEHTDDGDMN
-400 ILGLEQRAK
+400 ILGLEQRAI

-416 LETGVAHQASKGKRV
+416 LETEITHQATKTKKVRFRETPSIIHG
-431 AFKAAAY
+431 
-438 TIQGR
+438 G
-443 GEVYDTSADFT
+443 GEFYDTSADFT
-454 LPRKRKNENDDTS
+454 LPRKRKHENDNASEFIETKKLKLTS
-467 DLIDK
+467 ILKDEK
-472 KKSRLA
+472 KERSK
-478 STVKDQVEQTEKLT
+478 KLT
-492 IEEHQLAEEAER
+492 IQQHQLAGEAEGY
-504 RKVGKKVKKEKHS
+504 KVEKKMKKEKHLKEES
-517 KDDAALMKQSAVE
+517 VFMEQPAVE
-530 SVVELEVVESSVIV
+530 SFVEQEEMVESSVIV

-549 KKKKKKKKRSSGSA
+549 KKKKKKKKKRTSDSA
-563 DTTTTLAVETLHEI
+563 DITLESVEALGEI
-577 KTEPQLEIA
+577 KTEPQLEIV
-586 QDVKAQKK
+586 QDVNVKKK
-594 KRKHKG
+594 KRKRKS

-615 DDDKDEEKDAD
+615 EKEEKRKDDDGNVEEEDTD
-626 LKNVSQELAVKSKK
+626 LKNLSQELSVKSKK
-640 KKKMKKQQIEEHEE
+640 KKKMKKHQMEEEEHEA

-664 EKEEE
+664 REEE
-669 EEEESELNL
+669 EEETGESKLNL
-678 STQST
+678 STQSI

-694 NDSVVEVGMRSIYK
+694 NDKGNFSSNG
-708 EVAFRVVVV
+708 
-717 VVVVVVVAAAAAA
+717 
-730 LAALAA
+730 
-736 PAAPAPAPAPAT
+736 
-748 VPATAPAIASVAAV
+748 ASE
-762 GQISFM
+762 IKRTTTMS
-768 LGYEQNR
+768 
-775 PPPCQRPFWKIRAH
+775 KAH
-789 MLPKSLRKQHFKD
+789 MLPKSLRRQHFKD

-861 FGYHSIDY
+861 FGYHSMDY
-869 TLLDD
+869 TLLDN

-1103 CCQVMCEKCRRTN
+1103 CCQVMCDKCRRTN

>member
-1 LKFARLLQWHRRMLL
+1 LQWQRRMLL
-16 LYETAGGYAIFRI
+16 LYETASGYAIFRI

-57 VNFKKFSDIN
+57 VNFRKFSDIN
-67 ESLQSTMDI
+67 QSLKSTMD
-76 VENKCSK
+76 VMENKCSK

-95 EMQEKLA
+95 EIQEKLA
-102 VADAKLGSLI
+102 VADAKLGNLI

-124 SKIIELFRGVRSNLN
+124 SKITELFRGVRSNLN

-207 ELGKCITDH
+207 ELGKCISDH
-216 LLYAQTVQ
+216 LLYAQIVE

-248 VKDMSLHS
+248 VKKMSLHS

-261 STTDLKSIKLLCG
+261 STTDLKSIKLLCK

-286 GNYLKARMFS
+286 GNYLRARMFS

-310 ARLIARAGSLLSLS
+310 ARLIARAGSLLGLS
-324 KMSASTV
+324 KMSASTI

-361 ISSVPPKLKGKVAR
+361 ISTVPQKLKGKVAR

-385 RYDALSEHTDDGDLN
+385 RYDALSEHTDDGDMN
-400 ILGLEQRAK
+400 ILGLEQRAI

-416 LETGVAHQASKGKRV
+416 LETEIAHQATKTKKVRFRE
-431 AFKAAAY
+431 APY
-438 TIQGR
+438 IIQGG
-443 GEVYDTSADFT
+443 GELYDTSADFT
-454 LPRKRKNENDDTS
+454 LPRKRKHENDNASDFIETKKLKLTS
-467 DLIDK
+467 ILKDEK
-472 KKSRLA
+472 KERSK
-478 STVKDQVEQTEKLT
+478 KLT
-492 IEEHQLAEEAER
+492 IQGHQLAEEGEGY
-504 RKVGKKVKKEKHS
+504 KVDKKMKKEKHLKEES
-517 KDDAALMKQSAVE
+517 VFMEQPAVE
-530 SVVELEVVESSVIV
+530 SFVEQEEMVESSVIV

-549 KKKKKKKKRSSGSA
+549 KKKKKKKKKKKRTSDSA
-563 DTTTTLAVETLHEI
+563 DITLESVEALGEI
-577 KTEPQLEIA
+577 KTEPQLEIVE
-586 QDVKAQKK
+586 DVNVKKK
-594 KRKHKG
+594 KRKRKS

-615 DDDKDEEKDAD
+615 EKEEKRKEDDDDDDKDEEEDSD
-626 LKNVSQELAVKSKK
+626 LKNLSQELSVKSKK
-640 KKKMKKQQIEEHEE
+640 KKKMKKQQIEE
-654 KEEQHLYGEE
+654 EQHLYGEE
-664 EKEEE
+664 EG
-669 EEEESELNL
+669 EESKLNL
-678 STQST
+678 STQSSRN
-683 EKKKKKKKKKK
+683 EI
-694 NDSVVEVGMRSIYK
+694 EVKMMKRFEGNFSSNGASQIKRTTTMSK
-708 EVAFRVVVV
+708 
-717 VVVVVVVAAAAAA
+717 VVVVVVVAAATATATVAAISA
-730 LAALAA
+730 L
-736 PAAPAPAPAPAT
+736 APAT
-748 VPATAPAIASVAAV
+748 DCLPLARFLLCSAMNKT
-762 GQISFM
+762 
-768 LGYEQNR
+768 R
-775 PPPCQRPFWKIRAH
+775 PPPCQRPFWKIRFSIVVSFSPYHCLCRAH
-789 MLPKSLRKQHFKD
+789 MLPKSLRRQHFKD

-861 FGYHSIDY
+861 FGYHSMDY
-869 TLLDD
+869 TLLDN

-1103 CCQVMCEKCRRTN
+1103 CCQVMCDKCRRTN

>member
-1 LKFARLLQWHRRMLL
+1 MLL
-16 LYETAGGYAIFRI
+16 LYETASGYAIFRI

-57 VNFKKFSDIN
+57 VNFRKFSDIN
-67 ESLQSTMDI
+67 QSLKSTMDI
-76 VENKCSK
+76 MENKCSK

-95 EMQEKLA
+95 EIQEKLA
-102 VADAKLGSLI
+102 VADAKLGNLI

-124 SKIIELFRGVRSNLN
+124 SKITELFRGVRSNLN

-207 ELGKCITDH
+207 ELGKCISDH
-216 LLYAQTVQ
+216 LLYAQIVE

-234 TNLSDLLSEDLQKK
+234 TNLSDLLSDDLQKK
-248 VKDMSLHS
+248 VKKMSLHS

-261 STTDLKSIKLLCG
+261 STTDLKSIKLLCK

-286 GNYLKARMFS
+286 GNYLRARMFS

-310 ARLIARAGSLLSLS
+310 ARLIARAGSLLGLS
-324 KMSASTV
+324 KMSASTI

-361 ISSVPPKLKGKVAR
+361 ISTVPQKLKGKVAR

-385 RYDALSEHTDDGDLN
+385 RYDALSEHTDDGDMN
-400 ILGLEQRAK
+400 ILGLEQRAI

-416 LETGVAHQASKGKRV
+416 LETGIVGIAHQATKTKKVRFRE
-431 AFKAAAY
+431 APY
-438 TIQGR
+438 IIQGG
-443 GEVYDTSADFT
+443 GELYDTSADFT
-454 LPRKRKNENDDTS
+454 LPRKRKHESDNASDFIETKKLKLTS
-467 DLIDK
+467 ILKDEK
-472 KKSRLA
+472 KERSK
-478 STVKDQVEQTEKLT
+478 KLT
-492 IEEHQLAEEAER
+492 IQGHQLAEEAEGY
-504 RKVGKKVKKEKHS
+504 KVDKKMKKEKHLKEES
-517 KDDAALMKQSAVE
+517 VFMEQPAVE
-530 SVVELEVVESSVIV
+530 SFVEQEEMVESSVIV
-544 EEDND
+544 EEDSD
-549 KKKKKKKKRSSGSA
+549 KKKKKKRTSDSA
-563 DTTTTLAVETLHEI
+563 DITLESVEALGEI
-577 KTEPQLEIA
+577 KTEPQLEIVE
-586 QDVKAQKK
+586 DVNVKKK
-594 KRKHKG
+594 KRKRKS

-615 DDDKDEEKDAD
+615 EKEKEEKRKDDDDDKDEEEDSD
-626 LKNVSQELAVKSKK
+626 LKNLSQELSVKSKK
-640 KKKMKKQQIEEHEE
+640 KKKMKKQQIEEEHEA
-654 KEEQHLYGEE
+654 KEEEEEQQHLYGEE
-664 EKEEE
+664 SK
-669 EEEESELNL
+669 LNL

-694 NDSVVEVGMRSIYK
+694 NDSEVE
-708 EVAFRVVVV
+708 
-717 VVVVVVVAAAAAA
+717 
-730 LAALAA
+730 
-736 PAAPAPAPAPAT
+736 
-748 VPATAPAIASVAAV
+748 
-762 GQISFM
+762 QWSFSNKKNDDN
-768 LGYEQNR
+768 E
-775 PPPCQRPFWKIRAH
+775 AH
-789 MLPKSLRKQHFKD
+789 MLPKSLRRQHFKD

-861 FGYHSIDY
+861 FGYHSMDY
-869 TLLDD
+869 TLLDN

-1103 CCQVMCEKCRRTN
+1103 CCQVMCDKCRRTN

>member
-1 LKFARLLQWHRRMLL
+1 MLL
-16 LYETAGGYAIFRI
+16 LYETASGYAIFRI

-57 VNFKKFSDIN
+57 VNFRKFSDIN
-67 ESLQSTMDI
+67 QSLKSTMDI
-76 VENKCSK
+76 MENKCSK

-95 EMQEKLA
+95 EIQEKLA
-102 VADAKLGSLI
+102 VADAKLGNLI

-124 SKIIELFRGVRSNLN
+124 SKITELFRGVRSNLN

-207 ELGKCITDH
+207 ELGKCISDH
-216 LLYAQTVQ
+216 LLYAQIVE

-234 TNLSDLLSEDLQKK
+234 TNLSDLLSDDLQKK
-248 VKDMSLHS
+248 
-256 LGTEI
+256 
-261 STTDLKSIKLLCG
+261 
-274 QIIEIS
+274 IIEIS

-286 GNYLKARMFS
+286 GNYLRARMFS

-310 ARLIARAGSLLSLS
+310 ARLIARAGSLLGLS
-324 KMSASTV
+324 KMSASTI

-361 ISSVPPKLKGKVAR
+361 ISTVPQKLKGKVAR

-385 RYDALSEHTDDGDLN
+385 RYDALSEHTDDGDMN
-400 ILGLEQRAK
+400 ILGLEQRAI

-416 LETGVAHQASKGKRV
+416 LETGIAHQATKTKKVRFRE
-431 AFKAAAY
+431 APY
-438 TIQGR
+438 IIQGG
-443 GEVYDTSADFT
+443 GELYDTSADFT
-454 LPRKRKNENDDTS
+454 LPRKRKHESDNASDFIETKKLKLTS
-467 DLIDK
+467 ILKDEK
-472 KKSRLA
+472 KERSK
-478 STVKDQVEQTEKLT
+478 KLT
-492 IEEHQLAEEAER
+492 IQGHQLAEEAEGY
-504 RKVGKKVKKEKHS
+504 KVDKKMKKEKHLKEES
-517 KDDAALMKQSAVE
+517 VFMEQPAVE
-530 SVVELEVVESSVIV
+530 SFVEQEEMVESSVIV
-544 EEDND
+544 EEDSD
-549 KKKKKKKKRSSGSA
+549 KKKKKKRTSDSA
-563 DTTTTLAVETLHEI
+563 DITLESVEALGEI
-577 KTEPQLEIA
+577 KTEPQLEIVE
-586 QDVKAQKK
+586 DVNVKKK
-594 KRKHKG
+594 KRKRKS

-615 DDDKDEEKDAD
+615 EKEKEEKRKDDDDDKDEEEDSD
-626 LKNVSQELAVKSKK
+626 LKNLSQELSVKSKK
-640 KKKMKKQQIEEHEE
+640 KKKMKKQQIEEEHEA
-654 KEEQHLYGEE
+654 KEEEEEQQHLYGEE
-664 EKEEE
+664 SK
-669 EEEESELNL
+669 LNL

-694 NDSVVEVGMRSIYK
+694 NDSEVE
-708 EVAFRVVVV
+708 
-717 VVVVVVVAAAAAA
+717 
-730 LAALAA
+730 
-736 PAAPAPAPAPAT
+736 
-748 VPATAPAIASVAAV
+748 
-762 GQISFM
+762 QWSFSNKKNDDN
-768 LGYEQNR
+768 E
-775 PPPCQRPFWKIRAH
+775 AH
-789 MLPKSLRKQHFKD
+789 MLPKSLRRQHFKD

-861 FGYHSIDY
+861 FGYHSMDY
-869 TLLDD
+869 TLLDN

-1103 CCQVMCEKCRRTN
+1103 CCQVMCDKCRRTN

>member
-1 LKFARLLQWHRRMLL
+1 LQWHCKMLL

-124 SKIIELFRGVRSNLN
+124 SKITELFRGVRSNLN
-139 ALLVDIPR
+139 SLLVDIPR

-224 RIGFRECAPM
+224 RIGFRECASM

-261 STTDLKSIKLLCG
+261 STSDLK
-274 QIIEIS
+274 
-280 KYRTEL
+280 T
-286 GNYLKARMFS
+286 RMFS

-324 KMSASTV
+324 KMSASTI

-344 KTKRDTP
+344 KAKRDTP

-361 ISSVPPKLKGKVAR
+361 ISSVPQKLKGKVAR

-385 RYDALSEHTDDGDLN
+385 RYDALSENTDDGDLN

-409 LEKRIKA
+409 LEKRINA
-416 LETGVAHQASKGKRV
+416 LETAHQASKGKKV

-454 LPRKRKNENDDTS
+454 LPRKRKNENDDAS
-467 DLIDK
+467 DFVDK
-472 KKSRLA
+472 KKSKLA
-478 STVKDQVEQTEKLT
+478 STVKDEVEQTEKLT
-492 IEEHQLAEEAER
+492 IEERQPAEEVQHH
-504 RKVGKKVKKEKHS
+504 KVGKKVKKEKHS
-517 KDDAALMKQSAVE
+517 KDDAALMKQPAVE
-530 SVVELEVVESSVIV
+530 SDMELEMVESKDS
-544 EEDND
+544 E

-563 DTTTTLAVETLHEI
+563 DTTLAVEALHEI
-577 KTEPQLEIA
+577 KTEQAQLEIA
-586 QDVKAQKK
+586 QDVKTQKK
-594 KRKHKG
+594 KRKHKS
-600 GEEIES
+600 GEEIIES

-615 DDDKDEEKDAD
+615 EDDKDEEKDAD
-626 LKNVSQELAVKSKK
+626 LENLSQELAVKSKK
-640 KKKMKKQQIEEHEE
+640 KKKKMKKQQIEEKEE
-654 KEEQHLYGEE
+654 EEQHLHGEE
-664 EKEEE
+664 EEEA
-669 EEEESELNL
+669 EEESELNL
-678 STQST
+678 STQSKA

-694 NDSVVEVGMRSIYK
+694 NDSVVEVGMRSIYNEAAVK
-708 EVAFRVVVV
+708 NTRNRSVSIHLSIYLSFRVVVV
-717 VVVVVVVAAAAAA
+717 VVVVVVVDAAAAAA
-730 LAALAA
+730 AIAVVAVTAA
-736 PAAPAPAPAPAT
+736 PTAFAS
-748 VPATAPAIASVAAV
+748 VPSLAPAIANVDAV

-768 LGYEQNR
+768 LGYEQNQ

-861 FGYHSIDY
+861 FGYHSMDY
-869 TLLDD
+869 TLLDN